1 MKYFETLEQC
11 KAHYVNKVDKY
22 ISCGEFGHID
32 GMDGACWW
40 CKEMTPYQFE
50 MCSDA
55 SWLKSL
61 MNGGMTEE
69 EAIKFI
75 EDRKQK
81 DYLINSFKE
90 CKDILYN
97 ILDKPSS
104 AKAAGEA
111 MKELFDKV
119 SSSDFDEKSYKNEF

>member
-1 MKYFETLEQC
+1 MKDFETLEQC
-11 KAHYVNKVDKY
+11 KAHYVNKVDKF
-22 ISCGEFGHID
+22 ISCEEFGHID

-75 EDRKQK
+75 ENRKQR
-81 DYLINSFKE
+81 DYLLKKLS
-90 CKDILYN
+90 
-97 ILDKPSS
+97 
-104 AKAAGEA
+104 
-111 MKELFDKV
+111 DKV
-119 SSSDFDEKSYKNEF
+119 MSNGHIKEDYKNEF